1 MVYSMTGYGRA
12 EENGDN
18 YSVRVEL
25 KSVNHRF
32 ADVSVKMPKEYYSLE
47 ERIRKNIVSRVSRGR
62 VDAYLSVERTGQGE
76 KNLRVDRDLAFA
88 YYSSLEGLK
97 AELNLGGQVDINQLA
112 MMPEIFS
119 LEEEQADIEEV
130 WVLMEKAL
138 LGALESLLSMRRQ
151 EGETLV
157 KDLLKRAELIREY
170 TQEIEERA
178 PLVVEEYRFK
188 LRERLNELLRDS
200 EATVDEVRLASEIA
214 IYADRSSIT
223 EEIVR
228 LYSHL
233 DFLAETLAE
242 DGPVGRKLEF
252 ILQEINREANT
263 IGSKAQDASMGQKVV
278 SIKSELEKIREQS
291 QNIE

>member
-1 MVYSMTGYGRA
+1 MTGYGRA

-200 EATVDEVRLASEIA
+200 EATVDEVRLASEVA

>member
-1 MVYSMTGYGRA
+1 LVYSMTGYGRA